1 MLNFGVTKSEQFFAV
16 YLRSVEVMFTG
27 KKIVITGA
35 SPDLGQALA
44 ILFAQLGA
52 ELFLSARTLPKAE
65 TTAAL
70 VREVAPQAKVSCFQV
85 DVTQQSEI
93 KQFAQDVAA
102 QAGKVDILINN
113 ASSWLTGNIIE
124 ASDADIAASLNST
137 ALGSVLV
144 TKHFLPLLER
154 STCPDIVFINS
165 TASLPN
171 DTHGTCNEA
180 FSAAK
185 AGQSTF
191 ADRLRHRLKGS
202 GIRILVIYPADFDS
216 PSPLVKEEWDE
227 CRGANHLGNM
237 TARNVFNSLKF
248 ALSQDR
254 ICSVDSIVLSN
265 NK

>member
-1 MLNFGVTKSEQFFAV
+1 
-16 YLRSVEVMFTG
+16 MFTD

-52 ELFLSARTLPKAE
+52 ELFLSARTLRKAE
-65 TTAAL
+65 TTAVL
-70 VREVAPQAKVSCFQV
+70 VRKAAPHAKVSCFQA
-85 DVTQQSEI
+85 DVTKPSEI

-102 QAGKVDILINN
+102 QAGEIDILINN
-113 ASSWLTGNIIE
+113 ASSWLAGNVIE
-124 ASDADIAASLNST
+124 ASDPDIAASLNST
-137 ALGSVLV
+137 ALGSILV

-154 STCPDIVFINS
+154 ATDPDIVFINS

-171 DTHGTCNEA
+171 DTHCTCNEA

-185 AGQSTF
+185 AAQSTF
-191 ADRLRHRLKGS
+191 ADRLRHRLKGT
-202 GIRILVIYPADFDS
+202 GIRVLVIYPPDFDS
-216 PSPLVKEEWDE
+216 PSPLVKEEWDDF
-227 CRGANHLGNM
+227 RGRGHAGNM

-254 ICSVDSIVLSN
+254 ICSVDSIVFSN